1 MENIL
6 KDIRYGIRGL
16 LKQPGFTLIAVATLA
31 VSIGANTAIF
41 SVVNATLLR
50 PLPFKDPN
58 QLVMV
63 WQTANQQTRTSV
75 AEPNFLDY
83 QQDNHVFDHMAAFNG
98 ANLTLTG
105 GPDPERL
112 RGGRVTADFFN
123 VLGTQAFMGHTF
135 LPKDDQPGNN
145 TVVVLSYGLWQRRFG
160 SDKNIVGQTIQ
171 LDSKPYT
178 VIGVLPADFEFSI
191 PTYFAPA
198 QLFVPIV
205 LRRDNEQ
212 RSNAYMRVIARLK
225 PGATAEQAQAE
236 LGGIAQRIATQY
248 REVGSLGIKVISL
261 REQIVGNIRHVLLL
275 LMGAVGFVLL
285 IACANVANLQLV
297 RASARQKEFAIRAA
311 LGAGRARVTQ
321 QLLIESL
328 LLSTV
333 GAVLGVGFAWIG
345 IKLVSMSAPGQ
356 LATSASGGIDV
367 MVLLYTLLISVVTGV
382 LAGLAPSFHTSTTWL
397 IETLKEGG
405 RNPGAN
411 TSGRRIRNA
420 LTVAE
425 IALSL
430 VLLIGAGLLLRSF
443 QSLLDVKPGFESK
456 NVLTLRLSLP
466 RYSYSDVSR
475 QSTFYSQM
483 LERVGTLPG
492 VKAVG
497 GINDL
502 PLTAD
507 RDSTNIAIEG
517 NPVSDVSQLPT
528 AEVRSVTPRYFE
540 AMSIPLIEGR
550 AFGNDDNGSAPPV
563 VIVNQTLVRRF
574 FPNESPVG
582 RRIMLEAA
590 TPNSPWMTI
599 VGVVGD
605 VRDLGLEKHPDL
617 EVYQPYQQQTL
628 SYMNIVARTE
638 GDPRSLAGSMRNE
651 IRTLDTS
658 LPLAVPE
665 PMENIIAA
673 SVEARRF
680 NLTLLG
686 IFAGL
691 ALFLVAVGIYGVMSY
706 GVTQR
711 TQEIGVRMALGATP
725 LAILKLILRKGIM
738 LAGAGIIIGLAG
750 ALVLTRLMT
759 SLLYGVTATD
769 TITFAAVSITMLLV
783 AMAASY
789 LPARRATKIEPL
801 DALRNV

>member
-16 LKQPGFTLIAVATLA
+16 LRQPAFTVIAVVTLA

-63 WQTANQQTRTSV
+63 WQTASQLSQASV

-83 QQDNHVFDHMAAFNG
+83 QQENHVFQHMAAFNG
-98 ANLTLTG
+98 SNLTLTG
-105 GPDPERL
+105 GSDPERL

-178 VIGVLPADFEFSI
+178 VIGVLPADFEFSV

-198 QLFVPIV
+198 QLWVPTV
-205 LRRDNEQ
+205 LRRDKEQ
-212 RSNAYMRVIARLK
+212 RSNNYMRVVARLK
-225 PGATAEQAQAE
+225 PGATVEQAQEEMNA
-236 LGGIAQRIATQY
+236 IAQRIATQY
-248 REVGSLGIKVISL
+248 PEVGALGVKIIPLK
-261 REQIVGNIRHVLLL
+261 EQIVGNVRHILLL
-275 LMGAVGFVLL
+275 LLGAVGFVLL

-297 RASARQKEFAIRAA
+297 RASARQKEFAIRTA
-311 LGAGRARVTQ
+311 LGAGRRRVTQ

-328 LLSTV
+328 LLALI
-333 GAVLGVGFAWIG
+333 GAVFGVGLAWLGVR
-345 IKLVSMSAPGQ
+345 LVGMSAPGQ
-356 LATSASGGIDV
+356 LPTGATAGIDG
-367 MVLLYTLLISVVTGV
+367 MVLLYTLLVSVVTGV
-382 LAGLAPSFHTSTTWL
+382 LVGLAPTFHTSTTWL

-405 RNPGAN
+405 RNPGAS
-411 TSGRRIRNA
+411 TSGRRLRNV

-425 IALSL
+425 VALSL

-443 QSLLDVKPGFESK
+443 QLLLDVKPGFESK
-456 NVLTLRLSLP
+456 NVITLRLILP
-466 RYSYSDVSR
+466 KYSYSDASR
-475 QSTFYSQM
+475 QNTFYTQV
-483 LERVGTLPG
+483 LDRIGTLPG

-507 RDSTNIAIEG
+507 RDATNVAIEG
-517 NPVSDVSQLPT
+517 NPISDVSQLPL
-528 AEVRSVTPRYFE
+528 AELRSVTPRYFE

-550 AFGNDDNGSAPPV
+550 AFGNADNDSAPPV
-563 VIVNQTLVRRF
+563 VIVNQTMARRF

-582 RRIMLEAA
+582 RRIMLEAT
-590 TPNSPWMTI
+590 TPNQPWMTI
-599 VGVVGD
+599 VGVVGN
-605 VRDLGLEKHPDL
+605 VRDVGLEKHPDL
-617 EVYQPYQQQTL
+617 EVYQPYQQNTL
-628 SYMNIVARTE
+628 SYMNLVAQTE
-638 GDPRSLAGSMRNE
+638 GDPRNFAGSIRNE
-651 IRTLDTS
+651 LRTLDKS

-665 PMENIIAA
+665 PMENVVAA
-673 SVEARRF
+673 SVAARRF

-686 IFAGL
+686 VFAGL
-691 ALFLVAVGIYGVMSY
+691 ALFLAAIGIYGVMSY

-725 LAILKLILRKGIM
+725 VDVLKLILRKGII
-738 LAGAGIIIGLAG
+738 LAGTGIIVGLAG
-750 ALVLTRLMT
+750 ALALTRVMT
-759 SLLYGVTATD
+759 GLLYGVTTTD
-769 TITFAAVSITMLLV
+769 TLTFAGVSITMLLV
-783 AMAASY
+783 AIAASY
-789 LPARRATKIEPL
+789 LPARRATKIDPL
-801 DALRNV
+801 DALRNF